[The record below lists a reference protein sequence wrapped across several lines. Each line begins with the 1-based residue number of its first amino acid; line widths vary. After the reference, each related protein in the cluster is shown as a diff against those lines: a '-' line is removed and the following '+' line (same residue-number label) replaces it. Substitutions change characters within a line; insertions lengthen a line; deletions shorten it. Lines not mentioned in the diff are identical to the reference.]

1 MASVFHMIERPYRPA
16 DLPGIAAIYKASIH
30 TLAAPYY
37 SPEQLAAWAPLEEPD
52 LARWALRIAPL
63 HTFVSE
69 LDGIVSGF
77 ASYTDEGY
85 LDLLFVH
92 PDYARRGV
100 ATRLCARVEAA
111 LRAGG
116 AARVFTHA
124 SLAARPFF
132 DQQGFHCDVEETVE
146 CRGSYLRRFAMHKLL
161 CDERLA

>member
-1 MASVFHMIERPYRPA
+1 MSERPYQPS
-16 DLPGIAAIYKASIH
+16 DLPCIAATYKASIH

-37 SPEQLAAWAPLEEPD
+37 SPEQLAAWAPLEVPD
-52 LARWALRIAPL
+52 LARWELRIAPL
-63 HTFVSE
+63 HTIVSE
-69 LDGIVSGF
+69 ADGIVAGF
-77 ASYTDEGY
+77 ASYTDDGY

-116 AARVFTHA
+116 ATRVFTHA

-132 DQQGFHCDVEETVE
+132 DRQGFHRDAEECVE
-146 CRGSYLRRFAMHKLL
+146 CRGTYLRRFAMHKSL
-161 CDERLA
+161 CGE